1 MIAGLQWKPPAA
13 ALLGSVGLIWA
24 VSLYGLFVDPG
35 VVSALALSPRRLDGL
50 PGVLG
55 TLFVHGSLGHL
66 SANTP
71 PLLVLGGMV
80 AVRGAAYYLSAALA
94 ITVVGGLGLW
104 VVGREAAHIGA
115 SGLIFGLFGFL
126 VARGYYERRWSSI
139 AAALVVIVLYGG
151 MIAGVVPRGGQIS
164 WEAHL
169 CGLLAGI
176 LCARSL
182 GRRTGDAAVSR

>member
-1 MIAGLQWKPPAA
+1 MIGGSTWKAGAA
-13 ALLGSVGLIWA
+13 ALAGSVGLIWA
-24 VSLYGLFVDPG
+24 VSLYGLFVDSG
-35 VVSALALSPRRLDGL
+35 VVASLALVPRRIDGL

-55 TLFVHGSLGHL
+55 TLFVHGSFGHL

-71 PLLVLGGMV
+71 PLLILGGMV
-80 AVRGAAYYLSAALA
+80 VVRGVAYYLTAALA
-94 ITVVGGLGLW
+94 IAVLGGSALW
-104 VVGREAAHIGA
+104 VFGRSAAHIGA
-115 SGLIFGLFGFL
+115 SGLVFGLFGFL

-151 MIAGVVPRGGQIS
+151 LIAGVVPRGGQVS

-176 LCARSL
+176 LYARAPFAV
-182 GRRTGDAAVSR
+182 RR

>member
-1 MIAGLQWKPPAA
+1 MISGLRWKPQAA
-13 ALLGSVGLIWA
+13 ALLGGVGLIWA

-35 VVSALALSPRRLDGL
+35 VVSALALVPRRIDGL

-55 TLFVHGSLGHL
+55 TLLVHGSLGHL
-66 SANTP
+66 AANTP

-80 AVRGAAYYLSAALA
+80 AVRGAAYYLTTALA

-104 VVGREAAHIGA
+104 VVGRDAAHIGA

-139 AAALVVIVLYGG
+139 AAALVVVVLYGG
-151 MIAGVVPRGGQIS
+151 MIAGVVPRGGQVS

-176 LCARSL
+176 LCAWSL
-182 GRRTGDAAVSR
+182 RHRTGDAGVPR